1 MNFINLL
8 PFKVK
13 IYIAL
18 GLLVLIGTG
27 IVFIN
32 RKIETSKQDYNKS
45 EETEYSTVKEYL
57 DLIIK

>member
-13 IYIAL
+13 IYIVL
-18 GLLVLIGTG
+18 GLLILIGLG
-27 IVFIN
+27 IIFIN
-32 RKIETSKQDYNKS
+32 RKIEISKQDFNKS

>member
-13 IYIAL
+13 IYIVL
-18 GLLVLIGTG
+18 GLLILIGVG
-27 IVFIN
+27 IIFIN
-32 RKIETSKQDYNKS
+32 RKIESSKRDYDKS